1 MAERPWCL
9 LEHWT
14 HRKSSGVI
22 TKEPP
27 RAFHRL
33 GVVLGTREAA
43 VSRIDQA
50 PLPGTSIVF
59 GEIIQ

>member
-1 MAERPWCL
+1 MASRAMVP
-9 LEHWT
+9 LEHCT

-27 RAFHRL
+27 RAFHRP

-50 PLPGTSIVF
+50 GTYIVF